1 MKIFLFW
8 TRYTFL
14 HQYGVSYNG
23 LSINGGELATTKA
36 LTLILVHPCAQHDWH
51 QNLVIRSVVD
61 TIFTVLSTCRND
73 FVLLPPF
80 PWLYSANE
88 WHNYEIQQ
96 RVLVVDYLVPVG
108 RFALNRTFSR
118 LWSMKWT
125 CCVVTDSVSQFHY
138 FLSILQS
145 SCSVNLVPD
154 LNCSNQSVIYYYL
167 NIRVCQGT
175 WCHWWS
181 RKWYIIAWL
190 TQTIYSFIFYL

>member
-1 MKIFLFW
+1 MMFLTTVCLPMAENLSHKKNASTYPCPSLRSTW
-8 TRYTFL
+8 L
-14 HQYGVSYNG
+14 VSKSCNTNK
-23 LSINGGELATTKA
+23 SK
-36 LTLILVHPCAQHDWH
+36 
-51 QNLVIRSVVD
+51 SVVD

-88 WHNYEIQQ
+88 WHNYEIQ
-96 RVLVVDYLVPVG
+96 RVLTVDYLVPVA